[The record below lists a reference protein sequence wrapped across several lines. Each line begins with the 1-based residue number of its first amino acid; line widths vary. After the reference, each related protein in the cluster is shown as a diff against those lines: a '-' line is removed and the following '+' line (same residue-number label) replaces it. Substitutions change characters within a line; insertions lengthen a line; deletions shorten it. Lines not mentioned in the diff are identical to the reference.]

1 MADLFATPWT
11 NYRRVVHYMPNIKDG
26 SDKLP
31 RKRVIICGAG
41 IAGLTLAWWLDRTGW
56 DVLVL
61 EIAPGLREEGYAI
74 DLMSSGYDVAERM
87 GIISQLEAVQY
98 PISTIENVN
107 ERGERESEMD
117 YDLFRRFQDGRLLA
131 LMRGDLERE
140 LHTALSDDVEIR
152 YELTID
158 DIQQGDSSVTV
169 LLSDGTRER
178 AALLVGADGIHS
190 RVRELV
196 FGDERE
202 FLRYLGYHTGAFIFE
217 DDAVYRQLDGTF
229 KNLTVSERT
238 IGCYPL
244 RDGKLAT
251 FFVHRTPVRERP
263 DDICTALRRTYGG
276 LEWIVPDILDHCAD
290 VDSIYYDQVAQIEM
304 PRWTRGRVTLV
315 GDACQAVSLLAGQG
329 ASLAMG
335 GAYVLAHELRQDGPI
350 EEALAKYEAHMQP
363 EIETKQATGR
373 RAAKWLFPTSQWHI
387 TVRNIA
393 LKAAQFPGGV
403 YFLKPILESGTE
415 SVVEGL

>member
-1 MADLFATPWT
+1 
-11 NYRRVVHYMPNIKDG
+11 MPNIKNR
-26 SDKLP
+26 SAKSP
-31 RKRVIICGAG
+31 QKRVIICGAG

-87 GIISQLEAVQY
+87 GIIPQLEAIEY
-98 PISTIENVN
+98 PISKIENVN

-117 YDLFRRFQDGRLLA
+117 YELFRQFQDGRLLA
-131 LMRGDLERE
+131 LMRGDLERQ
-140 LHTALSDDVEIR
+140 LYTALSDDVEIR

-158 DIQQGDSSVTV
+158 EIQQDDSSVSV
-169 LLSDGTRER
+169 RLSDGTEER

-190 RVRELV
+190 RVRELA
-196 FGDERE
+196 FGDEHQ

-217 DDAVYRQLDGTF
+217 DEAVHRQLDGTF
-229 KNLTVSERT
+229 RNLTVPNRT

-251 FFVHRTPVRERP
+251 FFVHRTPIRERP
-263 DDICTALRRTYGG
+263 DDICIALRRTYGD
-276 LEWIVPDILDHCAD
+276 LDWIVPEILDHCED
-290 VDSIYYDQVAQIEM
+290 IDSIYYDQVAQIEM
-304 PRWTRGRVTLV
+304 SRWTRGRVTLV

-363 EIETKQATGR
+363 EIEEKQAAGR
-373 RAAKWLFPTSQWHI
+373 RAAKWLFPPSQRHI

-393 LKAAQFPGGV
+393 LKATQFPGGAHL
-403 YFLKPILESGTE
+403 LKPILESGTE